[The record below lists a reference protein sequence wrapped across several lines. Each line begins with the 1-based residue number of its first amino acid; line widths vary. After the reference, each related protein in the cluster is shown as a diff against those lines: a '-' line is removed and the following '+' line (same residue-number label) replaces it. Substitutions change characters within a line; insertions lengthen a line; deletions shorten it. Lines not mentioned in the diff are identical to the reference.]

1 MWANRKVSQVK
12 VIEWEVPLTDSS
24 PWDSRSGKSSLL
36 ATILGILDITEG
48 FLLIDGIDITTLPR
62 ETIRERLVTIPQST
76 LILEGCSIRMNI
88 DPTSIHSDAEIIDAL
103 DRVGLWRE
111 VIQQRGG
118 LNAEVRPTSVQLS
131 KGQQQLFGLA
141 RAILK
146 VQDSS
151 KRGSRPILLLDEP
164 TSNVDA
170 QTDEKMQIVLRETP
184 CLAALT
190 VLTVAHRI
198 GTILRSDIVVVL
210 DDGEVVEMGD
220 PRELQRRSGSVFAG
234 LVDGDIS

>member
-1 MWANRKVSQVK
+1 M
-12 VIEWEVPLTDSS
+12 
-24 PWDSRSGKSSLL
+24 
-36 ATILGILDITEG
+36 LDVTNG
-48 FLLIDGIDITTLPR
+48 AVLIDGIDITTLPR
-62 ETIRERLVTIPQST
+62 ETIRESLVTIPQST
-76 LILEGCSIRMNI
+76 LMLEGCSIRTNV
-88 DPTSIHSDAEIIDAL
+88 DPNGIHSDTEIVDAL
-103 DRVGLWRE
+103 GRVGLWKE
-111 VIQQRGG
+111 VIQHRGG
-118 LNAEVRPTSVQLS
+118 LDAEVKPSSVQLS

-146 VQDSS
+146 VQESY

-190 VLTVAHRI
+190 ALTVAHRM
-198 GTILRSDIVVVL
+198 GTILRSDMVVVL
-210 DDGEVVEMGD
+210 DDGRVMEMGD
-220 PRELQRRSGSVFAG
+220 PRELQGRNGSVFAT

>member
-1 MWANRKVSQVK
+1 
-12 VIEWEVPLTDSS
+12 
-24 PWDSRSGKSSLL
+24 
-36 ATILGILDITEG
+36 LDLTEG
-48 FLLIDGIDITTLPR
+48 NLLIDGIDIITLPR
-62 ETIRERLVTIPQST
+62 ETVREKLVTIPQST
-76 LILEGCSIRMNI
+76 LILEGCSIRTNV
-88 DPTSIHSDAEIIDAL
+88 DPKGIHSDTEIIDAL
-103 DRVGLWRE
+103 DRAGLWKE

-118 LNAEVRPTSVQLS
+118 LDAEVKPSSVQLS

-146 VQDSS
+146 VQESY

-170 QTDEKMQIVLRETP
+170 ETDEKMQTVLWETP

-198 GTILRSDIVVVL
+198 GTILRSDMVVVL
-210 DDGEVVEMGD
+210 DYGKVVEMGD
-220 PRELQRRSGSVFAG
+220 PRELQTRSGSVFAG